1 MRSGTSRWRRISSGR
16 QRKRKRPNSDERSRE
31 EQIAGLVV
39 ATRDDAPDV
48 DELARSMLRLYGAHD
63 DDHEHNGANGIRS
76 KAPNFASDP
85 ERAAAVREATQ
96 RDRERYL
103 TSGLVS
109 VDCRFCHVAVQV
121 KKLGR
126 GHTCVQWNTEASQR
140 CAYFAEIR
148 QSGGDSARAPS
159 CPKLADSI
167 KHAVAEGCL
176 EEVSSAPSPG
186 DG

>member
-1 MRSGTSRWRRISSGR
+1 VT
-16 QRKRKRPNSDERSRE
+16 RK
-31 EQIAGLVV
+31 
-39 ATRDDAPDV
+39 DAPDV
-48 DELARSMLRLYGAHD
+48 DRLARAMLMLHGAHD
-63 DDHEHNGANGIRS
+63 DDEHGHNGGTEIRS
-76 KAPNFASDP
+76 KAPPFGA
-85 ERAAAVREATQ
+85 ERAAALREATQ

-121 KKLGR
+121 KKLGP
-126 GHTCVQWNTEASQR
+126 GHTSVQWNTEASQR

-148 QSGGDSARAPS
+148 QSGGESARTRS

-167 KHAVAEGCL
+167 KHAVAEGWL
-176 EEVSSAPSPG
+176 EEMSSAPSPG

>member
-1 MRSGTSRWRRISSGR
+1 M
-16 QRKRKRPNSDERSRE
+16 SDERS
-31 EQIAGLVV
+31 
-39 ATRDDAPDV
+39 APDV
-48 DELARSMLRLYGAHD
+48 DQLARSMLRLYGAHD
-63 DDHEHNGANGIRS
+63 DHDDHDDHGENTEIRS

-85 ERAAAVREATQ
+85 DRAAAIREAT
-96 RDRERYL
+96 RLDRERYL

-121 KKLGR
+121 KKLGPA
-126 GHTCVQWNTEASQR
+126 HTSVQWTTEATQR
-140 CAYFAEIR
+140 CAYFTEIR
-148 QSGGDSARAPS
+148 EAGGNSARARS

-176 EEVSSAPSPG
+176 EEVTSAPSPG

>member
-1 MRSGTSRWRRISSGR
+1 MT
-16 QRKRKRPNSDERSRE
+16 QKK
-31 EQIAGLVV
+31 
-39 ATRDDAPDV
+39 APDV
-48 DELARSMLRLYGAHD
+48 DQLARSMLRLYGAHD
-63 DDHEHNGANGIRS
+63 DEIDDHGHHGGGDIRS

-85 ERAAAVREATQ
+85 ARAAAVREATQ

-103 TSGLVS
+103 TSGLAS

-121 KKLGR
+121 KKLGPE
-126 GHTCVQWNTEASQR
+126 HTAVQWSSEALHR

-148 QSGGDSARAPS
+148 EAGGESARARS

-176 EEVSSAPSPG
+176 EEISSAPSPA

>member
-1 MRSGTSRWRRISSGR
+1 MSA
-16 QRKRKRPNSDERSRE
+16 RK
-31 EQIAGLVV
+31 
-39 ATRDDAPDV
+39 DAPDV
-48 DELARSMLRLYGAHD
+48 DRLARAMLMLHGAHD
-63 DDHEHNGANGIRS
+63 DDDHDHGEADGGRETWS
-76 KAPNFASDP
+76 KAPAFGA
-85 ERAAAVREATQ
+85 ERAEALREATQ

-109 VDCRFCHVAVQV
+109 VDCRFCHVAVDV
-121 KKLGR
+121 KKLGP
-126 GHTCVQWNTEASQR
+126 GHTAVQWSAEASKR

-148 QSGGDSARAPS
+148 ESGGDPARARS

-176 EEVSSAPSPG
+176 EEVSTAPSPG

>member
-1 MRSGTSRWRRISSGR
+1 V
-16 QRKRKRPNSDERSRE
+16 SDERN
-31 EQIAGLVV
+31 
-39 ATRDDAPDV
+39 APDV
-48 DELARSMLRLYGAHD
+48 DRLARSMLMLYGAHD
-63 DDHEHNGANGIRS
+63 DDHDHGDNANSSEESGAGTWS
-76 KAPNFASDP
+76 KAPAFGT
-85 ERAAAVREATQ
+85 ERAAALREATQ

-109 VDCRFCHVAVQV
+109 VDCRFCHVSVDV
-121 KKLGR
+121 KKIGPA
-126 GHTCVQWNTEASQR
+126 HTSVQWNTEASQR
-140 CAYFAEIR
+140 CAYFTEIR
-148 QSGGDSARAPS
+148 DSGGEPARTRS